1 MDSIFGTPYLD
12 IVCIEGKKVDLC
24 VLRTD
29 EDAIDL
35 YTKWMNDASINMWI
49 SHNDIVDQWLSEKA
63 WAEKE
68 REPED
73 CVWGI
78 VDKTSRQLIGTCACR
93 KHRRES
99 NSSLGICI
107 GEASGRDKGY
117 GTEVIK
123 MLIKFAFN
131 EQHAHRVELM
141 ANGDNARAIRCY
153 EKAGFKECGRMHE
166 AGYYNGHYYDVVVME
181 ILKKEWKK

>member
-1 MDSIFGTPYLD
+1 MDSIFEKPYLD
-12 IVCIEGKKVDLC
+12 IVCIEGEKVDLC

-49 SHNDIVDQWLSEKA
+49 SHNDCVDQWLSEKA

-68 REPED
+68 PED

-78 VDKTSRQLIGTCACR
+78 VDKKSRQLLDTCR
-93 KHRRES
+93 KHRGES

-107 GEASGRDKGY
+107 GEASGRDRGI

-123 MLIKFAFN
+123 LMIKFAFN

-166 AGYYNGHYYDVVVME
+166 ADYYNGHYCDVVVME